1 MALEESDGDDVRKLS
16 RREVEEKL
24 AALQE
29 RKTRYEGYL
38 RQLEEGGESQMSL
51 TDPDARLMKENNGF
65 GVGYNVQTAV
75 DAESHLIAGFVVTN
89 RPTDHGLI
97 TEVAVEVKDDM
108 GLETLEA
115 TADKGYHDPDDIKA
129 CLHAGVVPY
138 CLKGVLTDASV
149 EEVTLRHREQTD
161 AEASRM
167 TLEQMI
173 AKAHEGYFVRDAGR
187 NLVICPQGETLRPKS
202 LKRNGDIRYCN
213 KLACRRCKSKCTT
226 SKFKE
231 ADFSKDCLIKKVGG
245 RKEDDRR
252 GDNAPQSKLVTER
265 RAVARFKLHMDERKM
280 DNRKCLSEHPFGT
293 IKRTIGEGFFL
304 LRRMFKT
311 EGEMALYCLAY
322 NMRRAM
328 NMRTMGELVAGMAE

>member
-1 MALEESDGDDVRKLS
+1 
-16 RREVEEKL
+16 
-24 AALQE
+24 
-29 RKTRYEGYL
+29 
-38 RQLEEGGESQMSL
+38 
-51 TDPDARLMKENNGF
+51 
-65 GVGYNVQTAV
+65 
-75 DAESHLIAGFVVTN
+75 
-89 RPTDHGLI
+89 
-97 TEVAVEVKDDM
+97 
-108 GLETLEA
+108 
-115 TADKGYHDPDDIKA
+115 
-129 CLHAGVVPY
+129 
-138 CLKGVLTDASV
+138 
-149 EEVTLRHREQTD
+149 
-161 AEASRM
+161 M

-252 GDNAPQSKLVTER
+252 GDNAPQ
-265 RAVARFKLHMDERKM
+265 M
-280 DNRKCLSEHPFGT
+280 PFGT
-293 IKRTIGEGFFL
+293 SFRNHQADNRRGL
-304 LRRMFKT
+304 LPAAQDVQDRGL
-311 EGEMALYCLAY
+311 EALCCLAY